1 MASAVAGALGRR
13 CGRAERVGVAFTR
26 RCGRR
31 IERRK
36 NRETGGPLAL
46 DGRRLVGRHN
56 NQIAVDE
63 SGERGD
69 EGEWRPWDGA
79 VVSVRPSN

>member
-1 MASAVAGALGRR
+1 MHWGGDAVGQNAWGWLSL
-13 CGRAERVGVAFTR
+13 VGVAV
-26 RCGRR
+26 
-31 IERRK
+31 ELNDKK
-36 NRETGGPLAL
+36 NRERGGPLAL